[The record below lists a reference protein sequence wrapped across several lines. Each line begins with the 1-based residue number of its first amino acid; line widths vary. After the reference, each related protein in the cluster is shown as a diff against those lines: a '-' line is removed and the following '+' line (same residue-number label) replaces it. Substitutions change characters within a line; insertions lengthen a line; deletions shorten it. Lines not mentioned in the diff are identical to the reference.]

1 MIRFIDLSGQD
12 TSYRF
17 AFFDTIT
24 DRFLILGNDQVWNS
38 KADLLEGTVPNDPL
52 VDRCVGL
59 MPDWA
64 LVDDEIASALERADL
79 P

>member
-1 MIRFIDLSGQD
+1 VIRFIDIRGQD
-12 TSYRF
+12 TNYRF

-24 DRFLILGNDQVWNS
+24 DRFLTLGNDQVWDS

-52 VDRCVGL
+52 VARCVGL

-64 LVDDEIASALERADL
+64 LVDDETASALERADL